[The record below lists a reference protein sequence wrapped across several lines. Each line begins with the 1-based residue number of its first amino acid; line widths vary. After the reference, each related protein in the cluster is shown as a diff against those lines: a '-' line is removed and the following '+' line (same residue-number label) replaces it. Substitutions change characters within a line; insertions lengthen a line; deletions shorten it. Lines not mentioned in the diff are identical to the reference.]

1 MPELIE
7 NDPTIVTLINDY
19 GFPII
24 LAVGMGYF
32 IYYVWQFISNELE
45 PQIDKMH
52 MALIRLIDQVR
63 MLDQDMIR
71 LQQKVN
77 VVLEYREIPLSP
89 SNALEDEKY
98 TYLVLCSMNFLII
111 ILVIITGSSKLTL
124 II

>member
-1 MPELIE
+1 MPNLVE
-7 NDPTIVTLINDY
+7 NDLTVVQLINDY

-77 VVLEYREIPLSP
+77 VVLEYRERQKLIEDVEEKE
-89 SNALEDEKY
+89 ALKEKR
-98 TYLVLCSMNFLII
+98 
-111 ILVIITGSSKLTL
+111 K
-124 II
+124 

>member
-1 MPELIE
+1 MPELVE
-7 NDPTIVTLINDY
+7 NDLTLVGMVNEY

-45 PQIDKMH
+45 PEIDKMH
-52 MALIRLIDQVR
+52 MQLIRLIDQVR

-77 VVLEYREIPLSP
+77 VVLEYKERQRF
-89 SNALEDEKY
+89 LEDVEEKEALAEKKNEER
-98 TYLVLCSMNFLII
+98 T
-111 ILVIITGSSKLTL
+111 
-124 II
+124 